1 MASEHTVRGVMRPWT
16 VICVEFTGLIS
27 YITGWVDY
35 DRSLPTEEK
44 EGTAKKQ
51 GVVGYSLSIL
61 LRFLLVPLGMKI
73 FYTNAH

>member
-27 YITGWVDY
+27 GITGWVDH
-35 DRSLPTEEK
+35 DQSLPTKEK
-44 EGTAKKQ
+44 EGTEKKH

-61 LRFLLVPLGMKI
+61 LRFLLVSLGMKI

>member
-1 MASEHTVRGVMRPWT
+1 MASEHTVRGAMRPWT

-27 YITGWVDY
+27 CITGWVDY

-44 EGTAKKQ
+44 EGTAKKH

-73 FYTNAH
+73 FCTNAH

>member
-1 MASEHTVRGVMRPWT
+1 MAYEHTIRGVMRPWT
-16 VICVEFTGLIS
+16 VICVEFIGLIS
-27 YITGWVDY
+27 SITGWVDY

-44 EGTAKKQ
+44 EGTEKKH

-61 LRFLLVPLGMKI
+61 LRFLFVPLVMKI